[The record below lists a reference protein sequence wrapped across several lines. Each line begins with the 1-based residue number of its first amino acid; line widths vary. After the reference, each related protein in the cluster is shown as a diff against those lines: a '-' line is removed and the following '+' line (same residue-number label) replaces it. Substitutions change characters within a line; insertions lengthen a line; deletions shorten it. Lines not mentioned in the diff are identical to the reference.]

1 MVEGCILYTEGVTR
15 LFRAGRDEIRALDSV
30 TVHVP
35 AAKLTMLR
43 GRSGSGKTTL
53 MNIMGALDRPS
64 EGTVHFHETDITA
77 AGDRER
83 DELRRTNMGFVFQ
96 SIALINTMTAL
107 ENIEFGLR
115 VAGFDAKN
123 RRDRA
128 LECLGLVGLEN
139 RVKHRI
145 QELSGGEQ
153 QRVAIA
159 RAVAHKPALVFAD
172 EPTAEL
178 DTAMG
183 LQVVRLFRDLIDKE
197 SLTLVMTTHDPNMME
212 VADLVYTLQD
222 GVITDVDG

>member
-1 MVEGCILYTEGVTR
+1 LVEDCILRTEGVTR
-15 LFRAGRDEIRALDSV
+15 LFKAGREEIRALDNV
-30 TVHVP
+30 TVHIPSVR
-35 AAKLTMLR
+35 LTMLR

-53 MNIMGALDRPS
+53 MNIMGALDRPT
-64 EGTVHFHETDITA
+64 GGAVHFRDVDITS

-83 DELRRTNMGFVFQ
+83 DELRRTDMGFVFQ
-96 SIALINTMTAL
+96 SIALINSMTAL
-107 ENIEFGLR
+107 ENVEFGLR
-115 VAGFDAKN
+115 VAGYEART
-123 RRDRA
+123 RRERA
-128 LECLGLVGLEN
+128 QECLSLVGLEN
-139 RVKHRI
+139 RMKHRI

-159 RAVAHKPALVFAD
+159 RAFAHKPSLMFAD

-183 LQVVRLFRDLIDKE
+183 LQVVRLFKDLIKKE

-212 VADLVYTLQD
+212 VADLVYTLED